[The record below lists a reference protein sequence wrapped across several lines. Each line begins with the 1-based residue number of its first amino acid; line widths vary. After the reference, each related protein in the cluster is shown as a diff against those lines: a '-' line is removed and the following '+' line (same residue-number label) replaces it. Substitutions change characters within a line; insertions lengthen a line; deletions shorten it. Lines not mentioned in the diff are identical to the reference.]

1 MATSCLGDTRTNE
14 QYMLTS
20 YHTIFLR
27 EHNHLA
33 RRLARNNP
41 GWDDEK
47 LYQVN
52 ILEHD
57 FTHIKNTTIQIY
69 EFCRRPAASTSPST
83 ST

>member
-1 MATSCLGDTRTNE
+1 METFCLGDTRTNE

-47 LYQVN
+47 LYQVT
-52 ILEHD
+52 IYLKHD
-57 FTHIKNTTIQIY
+57 FTHIKHNNSNMLR
-69 EFCRRPAASTSPST
+69 RRPAASTSPST